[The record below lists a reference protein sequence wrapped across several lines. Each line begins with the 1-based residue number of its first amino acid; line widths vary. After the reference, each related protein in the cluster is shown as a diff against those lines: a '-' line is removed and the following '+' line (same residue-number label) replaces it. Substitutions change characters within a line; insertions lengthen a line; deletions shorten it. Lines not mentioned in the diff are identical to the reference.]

1 MTDKK
6 PPPAEIAVAVK
17 NPAYEGVTFEMVVK
31 ALLQRPKKATQTDD
45 GELAD
50 DS

>member
-6 PPPAEIAVAVK
+6 PPPAEIAVDVK
-17 NPAYEGVTFEMVVK
+17 NPAYAGATIEMVVK
-31 ALLQRPKKATQTDD
+31 ALLQRPKKAAHD
-45 GELAD
+45 GEPAD